1 MEVLV
6 TPERSDAGGGV
17 AFPVWQTQRFPGS
30 RLLQQEV
37 RDPKEA
43 SPRRKMQQ
51 GLLRIHVCGRGRRRE
66 MSERTD
72 GSNKDNT
79 VRRRALAP
87 APYRLGFSSSHKGTG
102 QG

>member
-1 MEVLV
+1 MEALV
-6 TPERSDAGGGV
+6 TPESSDAGGGV
-17 AFPVWQTQRFPGS
+17 AFPVCQAQRFPGS

-51 GLLRIHVCGRGRRRE
+51 GLLGIHVCGRGKE
-66 MSERTD
+66 EKSERTD
-72 GSNKDNT
+72 GSGDDNR

-87 APYRLGFSSSHKGTG
+87 APYMLGFSSSHGGTG
-102 QG
+102 RG